1 MDLFPPVVRIAV
13 GLFEEEHKG
22 WRFGQVLLDPVGPDE
37 FQVSNPLSS
46 HPLLVVDAL
55 LTFNYLPNLFF
66 EVGIGHLQDNA

>member
-22 WRFGQVLLDPVGPDE
+22 WRFGQVLLDPVGPNE

-55 LTFNYLPNLFF
+55 FTLNYFPNLFF
-66 EVGIGHLQDNA
+66 EVGISHL